1 MSLSR
6 RKTAL
11 GFAAGAATLALALA
25 GCSSSGDTDSS
36 AAPSDS
42 AGGGDTMT
50 NDEPVTLTLAT
61 FNQFGYSAD
70 SEGGADYMYDLIA
83 EYQELHPNV
92 TITYNVAD
100 TSNTARENF
109 FTKLGP
115 GGLADV
121 EAIEVDWLPE
131 AMQYSD
137 LLADLT
143 GGSPDGDW
151 LQWKVDAATDAD
163 GRLIGYGTDIG
174 PEAICYNA
182 DAFEAAGLPTDADE
196 VAALFDGDWDTFFEV
211 GQQYVDATG
220 NAFYE
225 ENAAILQGMIG
236 QLEAPYEDPE
246 TGEVIALDNAE
257 VKDVYDTLTAAS
269 EAGLSSGLQQWG
281 DDWAAGMANGDYAVT
296 LCPAWFLGIIEG
308 NAPDGNWGIA
318 NAFPNGGG
326 NWGGAYLTVPAGG
339 ENVEAATELAAWLT
353 APEQQA
359 KAFVNV
365 GAFPSSESAAASDE
379 VTSYVR
385 PYYNDAPA
393 GEIFAERAAAVEVSP
408 FKGEFYFQVNDAM
421 VNALRRVDEGTM
433 SADESWAQFESDVT
447 AIG

>member
-6 RKTAL
+6 RKTTF
-11 GFAAGAATLALALA
+11 GFAAGAATLAIALA
-25 GCSSSGDTDSS
+25 GCGSSSEPES
-36 AAPSDS
+36 SDS
-42 AGGGDTMT
+42 AAAGGSM
-50 NDEPVTLTLAT
+50 DEPVTLTLAT

-70 SEGGADYMYDLIA
+70 SEGGADYAYDLIA

-92 TITYNVAD
+92 TIVYNVAD

-143 GGSPDGDW
+143 NPELDGNW

-174 PEAICYNA
+174 PEAICYNV
-182 DAFEAAGLPTDADE
+182 DAIEAAGMDASRDAMS
-196 VAALFDGDWDTFFEV
+196 AAIDGDWDNFFDLAK
-211 GQQYVDATG
+211 QYSDATG
-220 NAFYE
+220 KGFYE
-225 ENAAILQGMIG
+225 ENAAVLQAMIG
-236 QLEAPYEDPE
+236 QLEAPYEDPATDE
-246 TGEVIALDNAE
+246 IIALDNPE
-257 VKDVYDTLTAAS
+257 VKDIYDTLTAAS
-269 EAGLSSGLQQWG
+269 EAGLSAGLQQWG
-281 DDWAAGMANGDYAVT
+281 DDWAAGMANGDFAAMP
-296 LCPAWFLGIIEG
+296 CPSWMLGVIEG
-308 NAPDGNWGIA
+308 NAPDGNWDIA

-326 NWGGAYLTVPAGG
+326 NWGGSYLTVPAGG

-359 KAFVNV
+359 KAFENV
-365 GAFPSSESAAASDE
+365 GAFPSSEEAAASDA
-379 VTSYVR
+379 VVSYTR
-385 PYYNDAPA
+385 PFFNDAPA
-393 GEIFAERAAAVEVSP
+393 GEIYSERAAAVTVAP
-408 FKGEFYFQVNDAM
+408 YKGPHYFEVNDAM

-433 SADESWAQFESDVT
+433 SAEESWKQFESDVN

>member
-6 RKTAL
+6 RKTTL
-11 GFAAGAATLALALA
+11 GFAAGAATLAIALA
-25 GCSSSGDTDSS
+25 GCGSSSEPES
-36 AAPSDS
+36 SDS
-42 AGGGDTMT
+42 AAAGGSM
-50 NDEPVTLTLAT
+50 DEPVTLTLAT

-70 SEGGADYMYDLIA
+70 SEGGADYAYDLIA

-92 TITYNVAD
+92 TIVYNVAD

-143 GGSPDGDW
+143 NPELDGNW

-174 PEAICYNA
+174 PESICYNV
-182 DAFEAAGLPTDADE
+182 DAIEAAGMDASRDAMS
-196 VAALFDGDWDTFFEV
+196 AAIDGDWDNFFDLAK
-211 GQQYVDATG
+211 QYSDATG
-220 NAFYE
+220 KGFYE
-225 ENAAILQGMIG
+225 ENAAVLQAMIG
-236 QLEAPYEDPE
+236 QLEAPYEDPATDE
-246 TGEVIALDNAE
+246 IIALDNPE
-257 VKDVYDTLTAAS
+257 VKDIYDTLTAAS
-269 EAGLSSGLQQWG
+269 DAGLSAGLQQWG
-281 DDWAAGMANGDYAVT
+281 DDWAAGMANGDFAAMP
-296 LCPAWFLGIIEG
+296 CPSWMLGVIEG
-308 NAPDGNWGIA
+308 NAPDGNWDIA

-326 NWGGAYLTVPAGG
+326 NWGGSYLTVPAGG
-339 ENVEAATELAAWLT
+339 ENVEAAAELAAWLT

-359 KAFVNV
+359 KAFENV
-365 GAFPSSESAAASDE
+365 GAFPSSEEAAASDA
-379 VTSYVR
+379 VTSYTR
-385 PYYNDAPA
+385 AFFNDAPA
-393 GEIFAERAAAVEVSP
+393 GEIYSERAAAVTVAP
-408 FKGEFYFQVNDAM
+408 YKGPHYFEVNDAM

-433 SADESWAQFESDVT
+433 SAEESWKQFESDVN

>member
-6 RKTAL
+6 RKTTL

-25 GCSSSGDTDSS
+25 GCSDSS
-36 AAPSDS
+36 DPESS
-42 AGGGDTMT
+42 STAGGTDGGSTS
-50 NDEPVTLTLAT
+50 EEQITLTLAT

-70 SEGGADYMYDLIA
+70 SEGGADYAYDLIA
-83 EYQELHPNV
+83 EYQELNPNV
-92 TITYNVAD
+92 TIVYNVAD

-131 AMQYSD
+131 AMTYSD

-151 LQWKVDAATDAD
+151 LQWKIDAATDAD

-174 PEAICYNA
+174 PEAICYNV
-182 DAFEAAGLPTDADE
+182 DAIEAAGMDASSDAMS
-196 VAALFDGDWDTFFEV
+196 AAIDGDWDNFMALGKEYT
-211 GQQYVDATG
+211 DATG
-220 NAFYE
+220 KGFYE
-225 ENAAILQGMIG
+225 ENAAVLQAMIG

-246 TGEVIALDNAE
+246 TDEIIALDNPE
-257 VKDVYDTLTAAS
+257 VKEVYDTLTAAS
-269 EAGLSSGLQQWG
+269 AEGISAGLQQWG
-281 DDWAAGMANGDYAVT
+281 DDWAAGMANGDFAAMP
-296 LCPAWFLGIIEG
+296 CPSWMLGVIEG
-308 NAPDGNWGIA
+308 NAPDGNWDIA

-326 NWGGAYLTVPAGG
+326 NWGGSYLTVPAAGA
-339 ENVEAATELAAWLT
+339 NVEAATAFAAWLT

-359 KAFVNV
+359 KAFANV
-365 GAFPSSESAAASDE
+365 GAFPSSESAAASED
-379 VTSYVR
+379 VTTYTR
-385 PYYNDAPA
+385 AYFNDAPA
-393 GEIFAERAAAVEVSP
+393 GEIFAERAAAVAVAP
-408 FKGEFYFQVNDAM
+408 YKGPHYFEVNDAM
-421 VNALRRVDEGTM
+421 VNALRRVDEGVMT
-433 SADESWAQFESDVT
+433 ADESWAQFEADVT

>member
-6 RKTAL
+6 RKTTF
-11 GFAAGAATLALALA
+11 GFAAGAATLAIALA
-25 GCSSSGDTDSS
+25 GCGSSSEPES
-36 AAPSDS
+36 SDS
-42 AGGGDTMT
+42 AAAGGSM
-50 NDEPVTLTLAT
+50 DEPVTLTLAT

-70 SEGGADYMYDLIA
+70 SEGGADYAYDLIA
-83 EYQELHPNV
+83 EYEELHPNV
-92 TITYNVAD
+92 TIVYNVAD

-131 AMQYSD
+131 AMTYSD

-143 GGSPDGDW
+143 NADLDGNW
-151 LQWKVDAATDAD
+151 LDWKVDAATDAD

-174 PEAICYNA
+174 PEAICYNV
-182 DAFEAAGLPTDADE
+182 DLFEEAGLPTDPDE
-196 VAALFDGDWDTFFEV
+196 VAALFDGDWDTFFSV
-211 GQQYVDATG
+211 GQDYYDATG

-236 QLEAPYEDPE
+236 QLDAPYEDPE
-246 TGEVIALDNAE
+246 TDEIIALDNAD
-257 VKDVYDTLTAAS
+257 VKATYDTLTAAS

-308 NAPDGNWGIA
+308 NAPDGNWDIA
-318 NAFPNGGG
+318 NVFPNGGG
-326 NWGGAYLTVPAGG
+326 NWGGSYLTVPANG
-339 ENVEAATELAAWLT
+339 ENVEAATEFAAWLT

-359 KAFVNV
+359 KAFENV
-365 GAFPSSESAAASDE
+365 GAFPSSPEAAESDA
-379 VTSYVR
+379 VQSYVR
-385 PYYNDAPA
+385 EYYNDAPA
-393 GEIFAERAAAVEVSP
+393 GQIFTERAAAVAVSP
-408 FKGEFYFQVNDAM
+408 YKGAHYFEVNDAM

-433 SADESWAQFESDVT
+433 SADESWSQFEADVQ